1 MQEPGLNRNANY
13 SNQPEHTLRNN
24 QLVIEETIRLSD
36 PNDNP
41 VQQANFDA
49 EGNRKDRKKLM
60 SSYAEFISWM
70 IGDDFSRFFKQ
81 YNFHARIS
89 YPCSMCFQMLVP
101 MGHAFDKTPTYDHKF
116 HIGQYHSYL
125 GGFGTNYLLLQM

>member
-1 MQEPGLNRNANY
+1 
-13 SNQPEHTLRNN
+13 LRNN

-49 EGNRKDRKKLM
+49 GRKQERVDRKKLM

-70 IGDDFSRFFKQ
+70 IGDNFSSCFK
-81 YNFHARIS
+81 
-89 YPCSMCFQMLVP
+89 
-101 MGHAFDKTPTYDHKF
+101 
-116 HIGQYHSYL
+116 
-125 GGFGTNYLLLQM
+125 

>member
-1 MQEPGLNRNANY
+1 
-13 SNQPEHTLRNN
+13 LRNN

-70 IGDDFSRFFKQ
+70 IGDDFSRFFK
-81 YNFHARIS
+81 
-89 YPCSMCFQMLVP
+89 
-101 MGHAFDKTPTYDHKF
+101 
-116 HIGQYHSYL
+116 
-125 GGFGTNYLLLQM
+125 